1 MAHLEHKLTVKLEP
15 EIDQMEVSEREI
27 DLVWSVFQ
35 ELIRLANIYSP
46 ECD

>member
-1 MAHLEHKLTVKLEP
+1 MAHSKRKLTLELEP
-15 EIDQMEVSEREI
+15 EIDRMEVSEKEI
-27 DLVWSVFQ
+27 DLVWSVFP